1 MKITI
6 LTVGKI
12 KEKYLRDAI
21 AEYSKRLS
29 RYAKLE
35 IIEVADEK
43 TPDNASETVETN
55 IKNKEAERLLKYI
68 RDDAYLITL
77 EIKGKQLTSEE
88 LAQKIDTLGVQG
100 TSHIIFV
107 IGGSL
112 GLGEEVLKR
121 SNYALSFSKMTFK
134 RGVIAMREMRLKKR
148 EITDPEILRKILES
162 CEVVRIGAM
171 DEEGMFIVP
180 MNYGYDVREEDGTLH
195 VCLYL
200 HGAKEGRKAAAFAA
214 DPRVAVEMDYN
225 HEVITG
231 DYTCA
236 YSYAYRSIMGNG
248 TITEVTDPEAKK
260 KGLGKI
266 MAHIAPE
273 AKIAFLPEMVERV
286 AVWRIDIDTF
296 TGKERR
302 RK

>member
-1 MKITI
+1 MTRREREVTDINDILQIINETKI
-6 LTVGKI
+6 L
-12 KEKYLRDAI
+12 
-21 AEYSKRLS
+21 
-29 RYAKLE
+29 
-35 IIEVADEK
+35 
-43 TPDNASETVETN
+43 
-55 IKNKEAERLLKYI
+55 
-68 RDDAYLITL
+68 
-77 EIKGKQLTSEE
+77 
-88 LAQKIDTLGVQG
+88 
-100 TSHIIFV
+100 H
-107 IGGSL
+107 L
-112 GLGEEVLKR
+112 GL
-121 SNYALSFSKMTFK
+121 S
-134 RGVIAMREMRLKKR
+134 
-148 EITDPEILRKILES
+148 
-162 CEVVRIGAM
+162 
-171 DEEGMFIVP
+171 DEGWPYVVP

-214 DPRVAVEMDYN
+214 DPRVAEMDYN

>member
-1 MKITI
+1 
-6 LTVGKI
+6 
-12 KEKYLRDAI
+12 
-21 AEYSKRLS
+21 
-29 RYAKLE
+29 
-35 IIEVADEK
+35 
-43 TPDNASETVETN
+43 
-55 IKNKEAERLLKYI
+55 
-68 RDDAYLITL
+68 
-77 EIKGKQLTSEE
+77 
-88 LAQKIDTLGVQG
+88 
-100 TSHIIFV
+100 
-107 IGGSL
+107 
-112 GLGEEVLKR
+112 
-121 SNYALSFSKMTFK
+121 
-134 RGVIAMREMRLKKR
+134 MREMRLKKR
-148 EITDPEILRKILES
+148 EITDPKILRKILES

-180 MNYGYDVREEDGTLH
+180 MNYGYAVREEDGTLH

-214 DPRVAVEMDYN
+214 DPRVA
-225 HEVITG
+225 EVITG

>member
-1 MKITI
+1 
-6 LTVGKI
+6 
-12 KEKYLRDAI
+12 
-21 AEYSKRLS
+21 
-29 RYAKLE
+29 
-35 IIEVADEK
+35 
-43 TPDNASETVETN
+43 
-55 IKNKEAERLLKYI
+55 
-68 RDDAYLITL
+68 
-77 EIKGKQLTSEE
+77 
-88 LAQKIDTLGVQG
+88 
-100 TSHIIFV
+100 
-107 IGGSL
+107 
-112 GLGEEVLKR
+112 
-121 SNYALSFSKMTFK
+121 
-134 RGVIAMREMRLKKR
+134 MREMRLKKR
-148 EITDPEILRKILES
+148 EITDPKILRKILES

-180 MNYGYDVREEDGTLH
+180 MNYGYAVREEDGTLH

-248 TITEVTDPEAKK
+248 TITEVTDPEAK
-260 KGLGKI
+260 
-266 MAHIAPE
+266 
-273 AKIAFLPEMVERV
+273 IAFLPEMVERV

>member
-1 MKITI
+1 MTRREREVTDINDILQIINETKI
-6 LTVGKI
+6 L
-12 KEKYLRDAI
+12 
-21 AEYSKRLS
+21 
-29 RYAKLE
+29 
-35 IIEVADEK
+35 
-43 TPDNASETVETN
+43 
-55 IKNKEAERLLKYI
+55 
-68 RDDAYLITL
+68 
-77 EIKGKQLTSEE
+77 
-88 LAQKIDTLGVQG
+88 
-100 TSHIIFV
+100 H
-107 IGGSL
+107 L
-112 GLGEEVLKR
+112 GL
-121 SNYALSFSKMTFK
+121 S
-134 RGVIAMREMRLKKR
+134 
-148 EITDPEILRKILES
+148 
-162 CEVVRIGAM
+162 
-171 DEEGMFIVP
+171 DEGWPYVVP

-248 TITEVTDPEAKK
+248 TITEVTDPEVKK
-260 KGLGKI
+260 KGLEKI
-266 MAHIAPE
+266 MAHITPE

>member
-1 MKITI
+1 
-6 LTVGKI
+6 
-12 KEKYLRDAI
+12 
-21 AEYSKRLS
+21 
-29 RYAKLE
+29 
-35 IIEVADEK
+35 
-43 TPDNASETVETN
+43 
-55 IKNKEAERLLKYI
+55 
-68 RDDAYLITL
+68 
-77 EIKGKQLTSEE
+77 
-88 LAQKIDTLGVQG
+88 
-100 TSHIIFV
+100 
-107 IGGSL
+107 
-112 GLGEEVLKR
+112 
-121 SNYALSFSKMTFK
+121 
-134 RGVIAMREMRLKKR
+134 
-148 EITDPEILRKILES
+148 
-162 CEVVRIGAM
+162 
-171 DEEGMFIVP
+171 MFIVP

-231 DYTCA
+231 DYTC
-236 YSYAYRSIMGNG
+236 IMGNG
-248 TITEVTDPEAKK
+248 TITEVTDPEVKK
-260 KGLGKI
+260 KGLEKI

>member
-1 MKITI
+1 MTRREREVTDINDILQIINETKI
-6 LTVGKI
+6 L
-12 KEKYLRDAI
+12 
-21 AEYSKRLS
+21 
-29 RYAKLE
+29 
-35 IIEVADEK
+35 
-43 TPDNASETVETN
+43 
-55 IKNKEAERLLKYI
+55 
-68 RDDAYLITL
+68 
-77 EIKGKQLTSEE
+77 
-88 LAQKIDTLGVQG
+88 
-100 TSHIIFV
+100 H
-107 IGGSL
+107 L
-112 GLGEEVLKR
+112 GL
-121 SNYALSFSKMTFK
+121 S
-134 RGVIAMREMRLKKR
+134 
-148 EITDPEILRKILES
+148 
-162 CEVVRIGAM
+162 
-171 DEEGMFIVP
+171 DEGWPYVVP

-195 VCLYL
+195 VCLYV

-248 TITEVTDPEAKK
+248 TITEVTDPEVKK
-260 KGLGKI
+260 KGLEKI

>member
-1 MKITI
+1 MTRREREVTDINDILQIINETKI
-6 LTVGKI
+6 L
-12 KEKYLRDAI
+12 
-21 AEYSKRLS
+21 
-29 RYAKLE
+29 
-35 IIEVADEK
+35 
-43 TPDNASETVETN
+43 
-55 IKNKEAERLLKYI
+55 
-68 RDDAYLITL
+68 
-77 EIKGKQLTSEE
+77 
-88 LAQKIDTLGVQG
+88 
-100 TSHIIFV
+100 H
-107 IGGSL
+107 L
-112 GLGEEVLKR
+112 GL
-121 SNYALSFSKMTFK
+121 S
-134 RGVIAMREMRLKKR
+134 
-148 EITDPEILRKILES
+148 
-162 CEVVRIGAM
+162 
-171 DEEGMFIVP
+171 DEGWPYVVP

-248 TITEVTDPEAKK
+248 TITEVTDPEVKK
-260 KGLGKI
+260 KGLEKI

-273 AKIAFLPEMVERV
+273 AKIDFLPEMVERV

>member
-1 MKITI
+1 MTRREREVTDINDILQIINETKI
-6 LTVGKI
+6 L
-12 KEKYLRDAI
+12 
-21 AEYSKRLS
+21 
-29 RYAKLE
+29 
-35 IIEVADEK
+35 
-43 TPDNASETVETN
+43 
-55 IKNKEAERLLKYI
+55 
-68 RDDAYLITL
+68 
-77 EIKGKQLTSEE
+77 
-88 LAQKIDTLGVQG
+88 
-100 TSHIIFV
+100 H
-107 IGGSL
+107 L
-112 GLGEEVLKR
+112 GL
-121 SNYALSFSKMTFK
+121 S
-134 RGVIAMREMRLKKR
+134 
-148 EITDPEILRKILES
+148 
-162 CEVVRIGAM
+162 
-171 DEEGMFIVP
+171 DEGWPYVVP

-248 TITEVTDPEAKK
+248 TITEVTDPEVKK
-260 KGLGKI
+260 KGLEKI

>member
-1 MKITI
+1 MTRREREVTDINDILQIINETKI
-6 LTVGKI
+6 L
-12 KEKYLRDAI
+12 
-21 AEYSKRLS
+21 
-29 RYAKLE
+29 
-35 IIEVADEK
+35 
-43 TPDNASETVETN
+43 
-55 IKNKEAERLLKYI
+55 
-68 RDDAYLITL
+68 
-77 EIKGKQLTSEE
+77 
-88 LAQKIDTLGVQG
+88 
-100 TSHIIFV
+100 H
-107 IGGSL
+107 L
-112 GLGEEVLKR
+112 GL
-121 SNYALSFSKMTFK
+121 S
-134 RGVIAMREMRLKKR
+134 
-148 EITDPEILRKILES
+148 
-162 CEVVRIGAM
+162 
-171 DEEGMFIVP
+171 DEGWPYVVP

-200 HGAKEGRKAAAFAA
+200 HGAKEGRKAAAFVA

-248 TITEVTDPEAKK
+248 TITEVTDPEIKK
-260 KGLGKI
+260 KGLEKI

>member
-1 MKITI
+1 MTRREREVTDINDILQIINETKI
-6 LTVGKI
+6 L
-12 KEKYLRDAI
+12 
-21 AEYSKRLS
+21 
-29 RYAKLE
+29 
-35 IIEVADEK
+35 
-43 TPDNASETVETN
+43 
-55 IKNKEAERLLKYI
+55 
-68 RDDAYLITL
+68 
-77 EIKGKQLTSEE
+77 
-88 LAQKIDTLGVQG
+88 
-100 TSHIIFV
+100 H
-107 IGGSL
+107 L
-112 GLGEEVLKR
+112 GL
-121 SNYALSFSKMTFK
+121 S
-134 RGVIAMREMRLKKR
+134 
-148 EITDPEILRKILES
+148 
-162 CEVVRIGAM
+162 
-171 DEEGMFIVP
+171 DEGWPYVVP

>member
-1 MKITI
+1 M
-6 LTVGKI
+6 
-12 KEKYLRDAI
+12 
-21 AEYSKRLS
+21 
-29 RYAKLE
+29 
-35 IIEVADEK
+35 
-43 TPDNASETVETN
+43 
-55 IKNKEAERLLKYI
+55 
-68 RDDAYLITL
+68 
-77 EIKGKQLTSEE
+77 
-88 LAQKIDTLGVQG
+88 
-100 TSHIIFV
+100 
-107 IGGSL
+107 
-112 GLGEEVLKR
+112 
-121 SNYALSFSKMTFK
+121 
-134 RGVIAMREMRLKKR
+134 MREMRLKKR
-148 EITDPEILRKILES
+148 EITDPEILREILES

-248 TITEVTDPEAKK
+248 TITEVADPEAKK
-260 KGLGKI
+260 KGLEKI

-296 TGKERR
+296 TGKERT

>member
-1 MKITI
+1 
-6 LTVGKI
+6 
-12 KEKYLRDAI
+12 
-21 AEYSKRLS
+21 
-29 RYAKLE
+29 
-35 IIEVADEK
+35 
-43 TPDNASETVETN
+43 
-55 IKNKEAERLLKYI
+55 
-68 RDDAYLITL
+68 
-77 EIKGKQLTSEE
+77 
-88 LAQKIDTLGVQG
+88 
-100 TSHIIFV
+100 
-107 IGGSL
+107 
-112 GLGEEVLKR
+112 
-121 SNYALSFSKMTFK
+121 
-134 RGVIAMREMRLKKR
+134 MREMRLKKR
-148 EITDPEILRKILES
+148 EITDPEILREILES

-248 TITEVTDPEAKK
+248 IITEVTDPEAKK
-260 KGLGKI
+260 KGLEKI

-286 AVWRIDIDTF
+286 LGHVRVDEHVMSPLREGDVARSPGMKYKHYAPKAKAVIFSGAPEHVVSAICRRYDEQTAKGERVAILGLDEHRYGDRTFISLGSEKRPQEAAARLFAALRELDERGDTVALCEAVDTAGIGLAVMNRMGRAAAFDI
-296 TGKERR
+296 EQV
-302 RK
+302 

>member
-1 MKITI
+1 
-6 LTVGKI
+6 
-12 KEKYLRDAI
+12 
-21 AEYSKRLS
+21 
-29 RYAKLE
+29 
-35 IIEVADEK
+35 
-43 TPDNASETVETN
+43 
-55 IKNKEAERLLKYI
+55 
-68 RDDAYLITL
+68 
-77 EIKGKQLTSEE
+77 
-88 LAQKIDTLGVQG
+88 
-100 TSHIIFV
+100 
-107 IGGSL
+107 
-112 GLGEEVLKR
+112 
-121 SNYALSFSKMTFK
+121 
-134 RGVIAMREMRLKKR
+134 MREMRLKKR
-148 EITDPEILRKILES
+148 EITDPEILREILES

-200 HGAKEGRKAAAFAA
+200 HGAKEGRKAAAFA
-214 DPRVAVEMDYN
+214 
-225 HEVITG
+225 G

-248 TITEVTDPEAKK
+248 TITEVTDPEVKK
-260 KGLGKI
+260 KGLEKI